1 MMSDR
6 LGRWAMSL
14 LMLGTMSCQ
23 KNSMNTRSQGAPV
36 LNPDAPPAT
45 SDSNS
50 KPGPV
55 PDPTPGD
62 GNAPGPNPTPT
73 VPPRYY
79 AYVGGNSG
87 QIGIYKFEVPAGT
100 LQSVKNIPLNGA
112 VTSFMAFHPT
122 SPWLYVVNE
131 SGTGAVMAFSIN
143 PDNGDLT
150 KLNEISANGGGPTHV
165 SVDRTGKYVMTA
177 NYGTGEI
184 NTFAIQTDGRLGSA
198 IASTIAGQNAH
209 QILSAP
215 VGNAVYVPC
224 LGSNYLAQYSLNT
237 QTGQLTALTPP
248 TLNVTTGGP
257 RHMAFHPSKPWA
269 YVLKELNSTIQALS
283 FEEGTQQLKLLGTA
297 ISTRPIP
304 GGNNTGAEVQ
314 VHPNGNFVYTSNR
327 GDNTLALFTV
337 NTDGTLTF
345 KSATPT
351 GGTIPRHFSIVPNG
365 KWILAANQDSGN
377 VTVLELNSDTGALT
391 AKGQPTSFGAAQ
403 FVEVVDLNRYK
414 ASNLR

>member
-1 MMSDR
+1 MSDR
-6 LGRWAMSL
+6 FGRWALSL
-14 LMLGTMSCQ
+14 LMFSAVSCH
-23 KNSMNTRSQGAPV
+23 KNNDNTRRTTAPT

-45 SDSNS
+45 SDSVS
-50 KPGPV
+50 KPAPNPV
-55 PDPTPGD
+55 PNPGTD
-62 GNAPGPNPTPT
+62 PGPNPTPS

-79 AYVGGNSG
+79 AYVGGGSG

-100 LQSVKNIPLNGA
+100 LQSVKTVPLNGA

-122 SPWLYVVNE
+122 SPWVYVVNE

-143 PDNGDLT
+143 PETGDLT

-165 SVDRTGKYVMTA
+165 SVDRSGKYVMTA

-184 NTFAIQTDGRLGSA
+184 NSFAIQTDGRLGPA

-215 VGNAVYVPC
+215 VGTGVYVPC

-237 QTGQLTALTPP
+237 QAGQLTALTPP
-248 TLNVTTGGP
+248 TLNVVTGGP

-283 FEEGTQQLKLLGTA
+283 FNEATQQMQLLGTA
-297 ISTRPIP
+297 ISTRPLPTP
-304 GGNNTGAEVQ
+304 GTNNTGAEVQ

-327 GDNTLALFTV
+327 GDNSLALFTV
-337 NTDGTLTF
+337 NADGTLTF

-365 KWILAANQDSGN
+365 KWVLAANQDSGT
-377 VTVLELNSDTGALT
+377 VTVLELNPETGAL
-391 AKGQPTSFGAAQ
+391 AGKGQPTTFGAAQ
-403 FVEVVDLNRYK
+403 FVEVIDLNRYK
-414 ASNLR
+414 K

>member
-1 MMSDR
+1 MSDR
-6 LGRWAMSL
+6 FGRWALAL
-14 LMLGTMSCQ
+14 LMFSAVSCQ
-23 KNSMNTRSQGAPV
+23 KNNDNTRRGTAPT

-45 SDSNS
+45 SDSVS
-50 KPGPV
+50 KP
-55 PDPTPGD
+55 
-62 GNAPGPNPTPT
+62 APNPAPNPGTQPEPNPAPS

-79 AYVGGNSG
+79 AYVGGGSG

-100 LQSVKNIPLNGA
+100 LQSVKNVPLAGA

-143 PDNGDLT
+143 PDSGDLT
-150 KLNEISANGGGPTHV
+150 KLNEISSNGGGPTHV
-165 SVDRTGKYVMTA
+165 SVDRSGKYVMTA

-184 NTFAIQTDGRLGSA
+184 NSFAIQNDGRLGPA

-209 QILSAP
+209 QILSGP
-215 VGNAVYVPC
+215 VGTGVYVPC

-237 QTGQLTALTPP
+237 QTGQLTALSPP
-248 TLNVTTGGP
+248 TLNVVTGGP

-283 FEEGTQQLKLLGTA
+283 FNEATQQMQLLGTA
-297 ISTRPIP
+297 ISTRPTPTP
-304 GGNNTGAEVQ
+304 GTNNSGAEVQ

-327 GDNTLALFTV
+327 GDNSLALFSV
-337 NTDGTLTF
+337 NTDGTLAF

-351 GGTIPRHFSIVPNG
+351 GGTIPRHFSILPNG
-365 KWILAANQDSGN
+365 KWILAANQDSGT
-377 VTVLELNSDTGALT
+377 VTVLELNPETGAL
-391 AKGQPTSFGAAQ
+391 AGKGQFTSFGAAQ
-403 FVEVVDLNRYK
+403 FVEVIDLNRYK
-414 ASNLR
+414 K